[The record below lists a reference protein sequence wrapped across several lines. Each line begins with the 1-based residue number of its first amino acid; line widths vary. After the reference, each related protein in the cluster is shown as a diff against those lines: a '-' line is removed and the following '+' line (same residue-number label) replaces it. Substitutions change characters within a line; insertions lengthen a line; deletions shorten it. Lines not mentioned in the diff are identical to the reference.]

1 MPITEKQLQIEL
13 DYLSRRLDIKYYLRA
28 LTIYEQLKKK
38 GLKPKLSVNTWE
50 LYDKAFKWPK
60 VRRYDVVQDLMS
72 EIEHY

>member
-1 MPITEKQLQIEL
+1 M
-13 DYLSRRLDIKYYLRA
+13 
-28 LTIYEQLKKK
+28 TIYEQLKKK